1 MSRPSEPGRRVGA
14 AWRRLTYTT
23 DMSWPVEKVLEEA
36 LKLDPKDRALI
47 VAELSHPDANA
58 SPEEVEAAWRQEIA
72 RRLKSIEDGTAEL
85 VDGHEV
91 SQRIRAEYK
100 S

>member
-1 MSRPSEPGRRVGA
+1 
-14 AWRRLTYTT
+14 
-23 DMSWPVEKVLEEA
+23 MSWPVEKVLEEA

-58 SPEEVEAAWRQEIA
+58 TPEEVEAAWREEIA
-72 RRLKSIEDGTAEL
+72 RRLRSIEDGTAEL

-91 SQRIRAEYK
+91 SQRIRAEYE